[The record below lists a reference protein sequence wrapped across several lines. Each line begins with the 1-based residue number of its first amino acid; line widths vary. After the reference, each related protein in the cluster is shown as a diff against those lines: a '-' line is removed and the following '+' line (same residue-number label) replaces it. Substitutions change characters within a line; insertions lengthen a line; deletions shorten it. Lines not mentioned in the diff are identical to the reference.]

1 MLHFIFLS
9 VPSASCTL
17 QYCALSHP
25 SPNHIQLLF
34 YQLLEYRLQRGGIQC
49 SKLLGHMNVDQRDSV
64 SDFACSAMT
73 FNYMLEYYMSLI
85 ETVCCITRFI
95 EMQHDNIE

>member
-1 MLHFIFLS
+1 
-9 VPSASCTL
+9 
-17 QYCALSHP
+17 
-25 SPNHIQLLF
+25 
-34 YQLLEYRLQRGGIQC
+34 
-49 SKLLGHMNVDQRDSV
+49 MNVDQRDSV